1 MRYLAQDSLPS
12 ADGPRGSPAELA
24 PVYISVMD
32 GVGTMTETETERF
45 EERAAIV
52 EFEAGW
58 PRPVAEAEARR
69 IIGAWRWFSALSP
82 SRPSDTAAGQF
93 NPVSRRS
100 GVTGPTSTRRG
111 CQT

>member
-1 MRYLAQDSLPS
+1 
-12 ADGPRGSPAELA
+12 
-24 PVYISVMD
+24 MD
-32 GVGTMTETETERF
+32 GVGPMTETETERF

-69 IIGAWRWFSALSP
+69 IIGAWRWFSALSA
-82 SRPSDTAAGQF
+82 STTSDTAAGQS
-93 NPVSRRS
+93 NQLSQRS
-100 GVTGPTSTRRG
+100 GVTGTASTRRG